1 MWLYYTSF
9 ECAFLTLCFF
19 ANNLLF
25 AVYFIFILD
34 KGNDIRQKANSS
46 DVLIW
51 VKRGDNQQHQ
61 QCVWPRNCSWMYSEV
76 VVREVLQGRQEPCR

>member
-19 ANNLLF
+19 ANNLLL

-46 DVLIW
+46 DVLI
-51 VKRGDNQQHQ
+51 
-61 QCVWPRNCSWMYSEV
+61 
-76 VVREVLQGRQEPCR
+76 